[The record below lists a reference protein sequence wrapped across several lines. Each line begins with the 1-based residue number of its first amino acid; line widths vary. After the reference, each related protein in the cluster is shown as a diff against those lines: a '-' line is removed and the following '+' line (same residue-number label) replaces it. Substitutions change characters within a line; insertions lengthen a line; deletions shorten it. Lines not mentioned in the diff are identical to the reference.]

1 MHRHF
6 HKVDIRAVR
15 DPETRKILL
24 EMGLKCPEIY
34 GDPALLLPYF
44 YMPRK
49 LQKKEYVLVPHFN
62 EWEKY
67 SMNENVVAAFN
78 NNWKT
83 FVDKICCSE
92 LVISSSLHGVIL
104 AEAYGKQAV
113 LLENTSATD
122 YFKYQNYYS
131 ATGRTSFPIASSI
144 NEALS
149 IHVEKP
155 DNDLIKNLQQ
165 NLLSSFPVDLYE

>member
-1 MHRHF
+1 
-6 HKVDIRAVR
+6 
-15 DPETRKILL
+15 
-24 EMGLKCPEIY
+24 
-34 GDPALLLPYF
+34 
-44 YMPRK
+44 
-49 LQKKEYVLVPHFN
+49 
-62 EWEKY
+62 
-67 SMNENVVAAFN
+67 MNENVVAAFN